1 MPHHALRRHFRVAL
15 AGAACN
21 DKASDIAGGHWMDAG
36 GVTIRHIGAD
46 EVEAFRQIRLEA
58 LRAEP
63 ASFASRYEDWEVL
76 SAEEWRNRLNEPVF
90 IAFQD
95 GSPVGIMGLFRQRSS
110 KMAHRA
116 TIVMV
121 YVRGNLRGT
130 GLAGRLLE
138 AVSDHA
144 RAAGIVQL
152 ELFVSAENAAAI
164 RFYQRQGFAEIG
176 RIPGGVLEEGREI
189 DDVMMARRVTG

>member
-1 MPHHALRRHFRVAL
+1 
-15 AGAACN
+15 
-21 DKASDIAGGHWMDAG
+21 MDAG
-36 GVTIRHIGAD
+36 GVTIRLIGAE
-46 EVEAFRQIRLEA
+46 EVEAFRTIRLGA

-76 SAEEWRNRLNEPVF
+76 SLEEWRLRLNEPVF

-95 GSPVGIMGLFRQRSS
+95 GEPVGIMGLFRQRAS

-121 YVRGNLRGT
+121 YISSRLRGT

-144 RAAGIVQL
+144 RAGGNIQL
-152 ELFVSAENAAAI
+152 RSPTPKQPARVFQISREQSRGRAEERKIQLSTVRVSTQ
-164 RFYQRQGFAEIG
+164 YQRH
-176 RIPGGVLEEGREI
+176 VLRLLKVEH
-189 DDVMMARRVTG
+189 RRLV

>member
-1 MPHHALRRHFRVAL
+1 
-15 AGAACN
+15 
-21 DKASDIAGGHWMDAG
+21 MDAG
-36 GVTIRHIGAD
+36 GVTIRRVGAD
-46 EVEAFRQIRLEA
+46 EVEAFRTIRLEA

-76 SAEEWRNRLNEPVF
+76 SIEEWRNRLNEPVF

-95 GSPVGIMGLFRQRSS
+95 GEPIGIMGLFRQRSS

-121 YVRGNLRGT
+121 YLRSSLRGT
-130 GLAGRLLE
+130 GLAVRLLE
-138 AVSDHA
+138 AISDHA
-144 RAAGIVQL
+144 RDIGIRQL
-152 ELFVSAENAAAI
+152 ELFVSAENPAAI

-189 DDVMMARRVTG
+189 DDVMMARRVDGIL

>member
-1 MPHHALRRHFRVAL
+1 
-15 AGAACN
+15 
-21 DKASDIAGGHWMDAG
+21 MDAG
-36 GVTIRHIGAD
+36 GVTIRLIRAD
-46 EVEAFRQIRLEA
+46 QVEAFRQIRLEA

-63 ASFASRYEDWEVL
+63 SSFASRYEDWEVL
-76 SAEEWRNRLNEPVF
+76 PDEEWVNRLNEPVF

-95 GSPVGIMGLFRQRSS
+95 GVPVGIMGLFRQRPS
-110 KMAHRA
+110 KMTHRA

-121 YVRGNLRGT
+121 YVSVHLRGS
-130 GLAGRLLE
+130 GLAGKLLE

-144 RAAGIVQL
+144 RDIGIRQL
-152 ELFVSAENAAAI
+152 ELFVSAENPAAI

-189 DDVMMARRVTG
+189 DDVMMARRLVG

>member
-1 MPHHALRRHFRVAL
+1 
-15 AGAACN
+15 
-21 DKASDIAGGHWMDAG
+21 MDTG
-36 GVTIRHIGAD
+36 GVTIRLIGAD

-58 LRAEP
+58 LRTEP

-76 SAEEWRNRLNEPVF
+76 SLEEWRNRLNEPVF

-95 GSPVGIMGLFRQRSS
+95 GAPVGIMGLFRQRSS

-121 YVRGNLRGT
+121 YIISRLRGT

-144 RAAGIVQL
+144 RAAGILQL
-152 ELFVSAENAAAI
+152 ELFVSAENPAAI

-189 DDVMMARRVTG
+189 DDVMMARRLVG

>member
-1 MPHHALRRHFRVAL
+1 
-15 AGAACN
+15 
-21 DKASDIAGGHWMDAG
+21 MDAG
-36 GVTIRHIGAD
+36 GVTIRHIGPD

-58 LRAEP
+58 LRVEP

-76 SAEEWRNRLNEPVF
+76 SLEEWRNRLNEPVF

-95 GSPVGIMGLFRQRSS
+95 GAPVGIMGLFRQRSS

-121 YVRGNLRGT
+121 YVRSNLRGT

>member
-1 MPHHALRRHFRVAL
+1 
-15 AGAACN
+15 
-21 DKASDIAGGHWMDAG
+21 MDAG
-36 GVTIRHIGAD
+36 GVTIRHIGPD

-58 LRAEP
+58 LRVEP

-76 SAEEWRNRLNEPVF
+76 SLEEWRNRLNEPVF

-95 GSPVGIMGLFRQRSS
+95 GAPVGIMGLFRQRSS

-121 YVRGNLRGT
+121 YVRSSLRGT

-189 DDVMMARRVTG
+189 DDVMMARRVAG

>member
-1 MPHHALRRHFRVAL
+1 
-15 AGAACN
+15 
-21 DKASDIAGGHWMDAG
+21 MDAG
-36 GVTIRHIGAD
+36 GVTIRHIGPD

-58 LRAEP
+58 LRTEP

-90 IAFQD
+90 IAFRD
-95 GSPVGIMGLFRQRSS
+95 GAPVGLMGLFRQRSS

-121 YVRGNLRGT
+121 YVSSSLRGT
-130 GLAGRLLE
+130 GLADRLLE
-138 AVSDHA
+138 AISDHA

-189 DDVMMARRVTG
+189 DDVMMARRVA